1 MVMFK
6 LFINFLVS
14 WVIVDFISA
23 RTMFIQNNII
33 EFIIFAVIF
42 ITIAALIDIFSEK
55 PVFI

>member
-1 MVMFK
+1 M
-6 LFINFLVS
+6 S

-42 ITIAALIDIFSEK
+42 ITIAALIDIFSKK